1 MIPRVEAPGL
11 IFFFQP
17 WGCGN
22 PALHTVNATRGAAR
36 RGACRP
42 DRRMSGVVSLDGPT
56 EPGDTRLCADR
67 QLPTFCGQ
75 AGTRRAVP
83 PAPGAASPPGWGFQP
98 WGRGEWRSR
107 STAWRRP
114 LHGRHLWPERDRR
127 HHAGNLTHRNILAR
141 PRRAA
146 PRVGA
151 LTRVERRISAAPRLK
166 KQNQPGGLNPGNQPW
181 GAKRASSFTANHNSR
196 P

>member
-1 MIPRVEAPGL
+1 MKPG
-11 IFFFQP
+11 
-17 WGCGN
+17 GK
-22 PALHTVNATRGAAR
+22 AR
-36 RGACRP
+36 RDACRP
-42 DRRMSGVVSLDGPT
+42 GRRMSGVVSLDGPT

-181 GAKRASSFTANHNSR
+181 GAKRESHHGVARRQDEADQAAMEVGGGFPSVA
-196 P
+196 PAAWE